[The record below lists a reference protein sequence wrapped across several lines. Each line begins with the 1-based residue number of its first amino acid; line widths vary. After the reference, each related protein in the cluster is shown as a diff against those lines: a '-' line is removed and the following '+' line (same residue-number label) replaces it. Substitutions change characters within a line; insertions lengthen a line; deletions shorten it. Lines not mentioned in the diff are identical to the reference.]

1 MMTKDERAQAV
12 EQLGVLADRVAQE
25 RRMCSDCESWD
36 HCDRD
41 GCALLHKVA
50 LSIAAKP
57 ADVEPVR
64 HGHWVPIGE
73 REIFRFYGA
82 FDVPQS
88 ETKMEYS
95 CSTEGCWIQTTYQHP
110 FCPGCGAKMDGGDEA
125 NENRKS
131 D

>member
-36 HCDRD
+36 HCERD

-64 HGHWVPIGE
+64 HGYWDDSIDGITP
-73 REIFRFYGA
+73 Y
-82 FDVPQS
+82 
-88 ETKMEYS
+88 
-95 CSTEGCWIQTTYQHP
+95 CSVCGHSHRLMRRILPY
-110 FCPGCGAKMDGGDEA
+110 CPECGAKMDGGDEE
-125 NENRKS
+125 NEN
-131 D
+131 